1 MTNVATD
8 YTWTAAFTAVFV
20 MVFGVYWFSRSKKQY
35 NLPPGPKG
43 WPFVGMLYKLGD
55 TPHIQFMEMAKK
67 FGNVFSMKVGTQRV
81 IVLNGYKAV
90 TEALVDNNSIF
101 SERPDA
107 WTLKRVKDGDG
118 IVSRNADHVWKERRT
133 FMGTQLRD
141 FTKRSLEATIHEEAE
156 MLCEA
161 LGATNCKPVD
171 CSHLLRKQ
179 TRAREDNVDLNDPR
193 DYTEALVGEQFRNHG
208 VRQSSTFKELKN
220 VKETAT
226 SSVSELFRTATDPTY
241 TALRWALVYS
251 VKHPE
256 IQEKIHNEI
265 VDVIGTSRRATINDY
280 DSMPFTQA
288 AIMEAMR
295 MVAPLSLAP
304 PHSNTKDCKIG
315 GYDIPKDS
323 YVLPNFHSVHMDPE
337 FWENPEKYD
346 PSRFIGPDG
355 KLRNKV
361 AFMAFGRG
369 HRKCPGENIAR
380 CQLFL
385 FFTSFIQRFRFEL
398 AEDAAAL
405 KSKTGMS
412 LINKPAD
419 HKIRCIPRT

>member
-1 MTNVATD
+1 
-8 YTWTAAFTAVFV
+8 
-20 MVFGVYWFSRSKKQY
+20 
-35 NLPPGPKG
+35 
-43 WPFVGMLYKLGD
+43 
-55 TPHIQFMEMAKK
+55 
-67 FGNVFSMKVGTQRV
+67 
-81 IVLNGYKAV
+81 
-90 TEALVDNNSIF
+90 
-101 SERPDA
+101 
-107 WTLKRVKDGDG
+107 

-133 FMGTQLRD
+133 FIGTQLRD

-171 CSHLLRKQ
+171 CSHLLRY
-179 TRAREDNVDLNDPR
+179 AIMNVISIFLFGERWEYSDTTFKKVLEEND
-193 DYTEALVGEQFRNHG
+193 G
-208 VRQSSTFKELKN
+208 QSSTFKELKN

-241 TALRWALVYS
+241 TALRWAFVFI

-256 IQEKIHNEI
+256 IQEQIHNEI

-295 MVAPLSLAP
+295 MVAPLSLAA

-355 KLRNKV
+355 KLINKV
-361 AFMAFGRG
+361 AFMAFGR
-369 HRKCPGENIAR
+369 
-380 CQLFL
+380 
-385 FFTSFIQRFRFEL
+385 
-398 AEDAAAL
+398 
-405 KSKTGMS
+405 
-412 LINKPAD
+412 
-419 HKIRCIPRT
+419 